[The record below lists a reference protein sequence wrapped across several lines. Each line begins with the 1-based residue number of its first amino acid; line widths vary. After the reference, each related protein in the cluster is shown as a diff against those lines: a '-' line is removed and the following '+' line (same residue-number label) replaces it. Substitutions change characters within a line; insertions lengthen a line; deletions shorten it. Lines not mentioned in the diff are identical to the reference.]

1 MSTSSTIRRSAYT
14 WDFENRLSSATLS
27 NGSGLETFRYDPFG
41 RRIQKI
47 WPNTANNSTRVRNY
61 LYDGA
66 NIVTELNASGAV
78 EATSPT
84 TMPTD
89 SAL

>member
-14 WDFENRLSSATLS
+14 WDFENRLSSVALPGGGT
-27 NGSGLETFRYDPFG
+27 ETFRYDPFG

-47 WPNTANNSTRVRNY
+47 WPNTANNSTMVRNY

-78 EATSPT
+78 VARRVARAKSLESE
-84 TMPTD
+84 
-89 SAL
+89 